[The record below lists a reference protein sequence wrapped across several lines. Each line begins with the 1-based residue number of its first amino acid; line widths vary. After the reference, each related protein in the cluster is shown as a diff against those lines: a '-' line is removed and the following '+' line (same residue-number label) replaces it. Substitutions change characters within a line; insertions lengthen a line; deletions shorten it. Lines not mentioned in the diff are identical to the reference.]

1 MSLAVRGGLDVM
13 QKIVLPP
20 FEEIPYN
27 VGLARAMNAT
37 EAPHQFVK
45 RLNLMDTAFLVVGAV
60 IGSGIFLTPG
70 LIASGLPS
78 PGLLLSVW
86 LAGGLI
92 TLCGALSF
100 AELGAMYPQA
110 GGPYVYLREAFGPG
124 AAFLFGWGFFG
135 FIMCGGIAALAVGFA
150 EFFGSFVPGL
160 STGTRILHFS
170 VVGLA
175 YSLSAGQVVAAAA
188 IVLLT
193 LFNSFGIRAGVAVQ
207 NLLTVF
213 RIGAVLAI
221 VLLGVFFGTKTG
233 GTNFHPLFPGGL
245 VFPGILKP
253 LGLALVAVFWTY
265 DGWYSVNC
273 TAEEIRNP
281 ERNIPR
287 GLALGVGG
295 VTVLYV
301 LVNLV
306 YLLALPLDK
315 MKGVTRVGELVTTS
329 LFGNGVSAAIS
340 GVIMISVFGCLNAS
354 ILFGPRVYF
363 AMAKDGNF
371 FRSMA
376 RLDKRWRV
384 PSRALWGQAVWSGVL
399 CLTGTYQALYEYM
412 VFAVLLFFA
421 ATGLAVFVL
430 RRRRAQAPRPYRTWG
445 YPIIPIVFI
454 IICLSIFLSI
464 LLSQPLKS
472 AFGIVLLGAGLP
484 AYFVWRRRWAR
495 ELAAANKTVGRET
508 DLV

>member
-1 MSLAVRGGLDVM
+1 MGELGETMKG
-13 QKIVLPP
+13 
-20 FEEIPYN
+20 EESGP
-27 VGLARAMNAT
+27 
-37 EAPHQFVK
+37 QFLR

-70 LIASGLPS
+70 LIAAGLPS
-78 PGLLLSVW
+78 PGLLLAVW
-86 LAGGLI
+86 LAGGLV

-100 AELGAMYPQA
+100 AELGAMYPRA
-110 GGPYVYLREAFGPG
+110 GGQYIYLREAYGP
-124 AAFLFGWGFFG
+124 ASAFFFGWGFFG

-150 EFFGSFVPGL
+150 EFFGAFVPGL
-160 STGTRILHFS
+160 AMGVRIVHVTVF
-170 VVGLA
+170 GLS
-175 YSLSAGQVVAAAA
+175 YSLSAGQLVAAAA
-188 IVLLT
+188 IILLT
-193 LFNSFGIRAGVAVQ
+193 FLNSFGIRAGVAVQ

-221 VLLGVFFGTKTG
+221 VVLGIFFGTKSG

-245 VFPGILKP
+245 SFPGVLKP

-287 GLALGVGG
+287 GLALGVAG
-295 VTVLYV
+295 VTILYV

-306 YLLALPLDK
+306 YLLALPLEK

-329 LFGNGVSAAIS
+329 LFGGGASAAIS
-340 GVIMISVFGCLNAS
+340 AVIMVSVFGCLNAS

-363 AMAKDGNF
+363 AMAKDGSF

-376 RLDKRWRV
+376 RLNRRYRV
-384 PSRALWGQAVWSGVL
+384 PTRALWGQALWSAVL
-399 CLTGTYQALYEYM
+399 CLLGAYQALYEYM
-412 VFAVLLFFA
+412 VFAVLVFFA
-421 ATGLAVFVL
+421 ATGLAVIVL
-430 RRRRAQAPRPYRTWG
+430 RRRHPEIGRPYRTWG
-445 YPIIPIVFI
+445 YPVVPVVFI
-454 IICLSIFLSI
+454 AVCLAIFLSI

-472 AFGIVLLGAGLP
+472 AFGLVLLGAGLP
-484 AYFVWRRRWAR
+484 AYFVWRRR
-495 ELAAANKTVGRET
+495 LLRET
-508 DLV
+508 APTNKSVGTGTDLI